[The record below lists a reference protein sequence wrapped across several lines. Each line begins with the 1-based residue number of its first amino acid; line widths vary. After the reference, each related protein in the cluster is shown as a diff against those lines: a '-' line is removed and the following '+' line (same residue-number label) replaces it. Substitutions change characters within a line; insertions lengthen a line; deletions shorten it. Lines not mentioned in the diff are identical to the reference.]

1 MTDGLIFVLAVF
13 NLQLCYQSSEF
24 IYLFICNLFNN
35 VVSSS
40 DYIASNYGMISEK
53 LIAFV
58 HFIVI
63 EKLIVY
69 FEVSIKDLY

>member
-1 MTDGLIFVLAVF
+1 MGGSWFWQCVTYNYVTTLL
-13 NLQLCYQSSEF
+13 NLF
-24 IYLFICNLFNN
+24 IYLFICNLFSN